1 MEADWHQRLHV
12 IAGLGDTNG
21 GYCVIAKQR
30 SELMKSWQ
38 SLLWPPEPSINW
50 FQTSGGP
57 SLWVC
62 ALWTVGPSQVTFD
75 DPAPLG
81 GEQSSRFAFGLITLF
96 NNYIL
101 ISYINI
107 KSTYANAI
115 KYAA

>member
-1 MEADWHQRLHV
+1 
-12 IAGLGDTNG
+12 
-21 GYCVIAKQR
+21 
-30 SELMKSWQ
+30 
-38 SLLWPPEPSINW
+38 
-50 FQTSGGP
+50 
-57 SLWVC
+57 
-62 ALWTVGPSQVTFD
+62 VGPSQVTFD